1 MAKTTKVPQQRA
13 IKTHRR
19 IVDAAYQ
26 VFARRGYAQAT
37 VDEIAEEAGV
47 SMGAL
52 YHHFVSKEELFRA
65 ILDEHMREEELQLG
79 VLVPAATFRETLERF
94 IVFWLDHLRTKHTSD
109 PLFMEL
115 WAQATREPWAR
126 EAVIAFFRRGEDL
139 LTEAFRLAQDAGAI
153 RDDLDVEAAATLVY
167 ATMEG
172 VAVLWAVDSEGTD
185 LSRLQ
190 APWVDLI
197 ERFVASDSPVDAPD
211 FQERLAALFE
221 ERQAQGA
228 AEHGQADS

>member
-1 MAKTTKVPQQRA
+1 MAKTMKIPQQRA
-13 IKTHRR
+13 VETRRR

-26 VFARRGYAQAT
+26 VFARRGYGQAT
-37 VDEIAEEAGV
+37 VDEIGNEAGV

-52 YHHFVSKEELFRA
+52 YHHFASKEELFRA

-79 VLVPAATFRETLERF
+79 VLLPATTFRETLERF
-94 IVFWLDHLRTKHTSD
+94 IAFWLDHLETKHTSD

-126 EAVIAFFRRGEDL
+126 EAVVAFFRRGIDL
-139 LTEAFRLAQDAGAI
+139 LKDALRLAQDAGVI
-153 RDDLDVEAAATLVY
+153 RQDLDVEAAATLVY

-197 ERFVASDSPVDAPD
+197 ERFVASDSPVDVPD
-211 FQERLAALFE
+211 FQKRLAALFE
-221 ERQAQGA
+221 ERQAQDA
-228 AEHGQADS
+228 AESGRADS